1 MKIYWDGKSK
11 NIIGTR
17 VKELRKAMVP
27 ACTQLNLA
35 EKLQLFGCEIDRVT
49 IVRIEN
55 GLRFVPDYEVKA
67 LATVL
72 GVTPND
78 LLCDKEC

>member
-17 VKELRKAMVP
+17 VRQIRKAMAP
-27 ACTQLNLA
+27 TCTQLNLA
-35 EKLQLFGCEIDRVT
+35 EKLQLAGYEIDRVT

-67 LATVL
+67 IAKVL

-78 LLCDKEC
+78 LLNDE